1 MSNSDQHKQ
10 LVKKLL
16 DTKAVDFAAIGKV
29 VSELG
34 PSLSIAE
41 EPGDFFCGT
50 NRIFIHIYRVF
61 NPGVPVEN
69 LGELAAN
76 AGELRSRRS

>member
-1 MSNSDQHKQ
+1 MSNSEQHKQ

-16 DTKAVDFAAIGKV
+16 DTKAVDFTAIGKV

-34 PSLSIAE
+34 PSLSLAE
-41 EPGDFFCGT
+41 EPGDYFCGT
-50 NRIFIHIYRVF
+50 NRIFIHIFHVF
-61 NPGVPVEN
+61 NPGLPVEN

-76 AGELRSRRS
+76 AGELRAAKR

>member
-1 MSNSDQHKQ
+1 MSNSEQHKQ

-29 VSELG
+29 VAELG
-34 PSLSIAE
+34 PSLSLAE

-50 NRIFIHIYRVF
+50 NRIFIHVYRVF
-61 NPGVPVEN
+61 NPGVQIED
-69 LGELAAN
+69 LGELAAK
-76 AGELRSRRS
+76 ARELQR

>member
-1 MSNSDQHKQ
+1 MGNSDQHRQIVRQ
-10 LVKKLL
+10 LLES
-16 DTKAVDFAAIGKV
+16 KAVDFNAIGKV
-29 VSELG
+29 VAEVG
-34 PSLSIAE
+34 PALSLAE

-61 NPGVPVEN
+61 SPGNPVEN

-76 AGELRSRRS
+76 SAELR

>member
-1 MSNSDQHKQ
+1 MSNSEQHKQ

-29 VSELG
+29 VAELG
-34 PSLSIAE
+34 PSLSLAE

-50 NRIFIHIYRVF
+50 NRIFIHVYRVF
-61 NPGVPVEN
+61 NPGVQIED
-69 LGELAAN
+69 LGELAAK
-76 AGELRSRRS
+76 ARDLQR

>member
-1 MSNSDQHKQ
+1 MSNSEQHKQ

-16 DTKAVDFAAIGKV
+16 DTKAVDFNAIGKAV
-29 VSELG
+29 AELG
-34 PSLSIAE
+34 PGLSLAE

-50 NRIFIHIYRVF
+50 NRIFIHVYRVF
-61 NPGVPVEN
+61 NTGGAVEN

-76 AGELRSRRS
+76 AGQLKAVAR